1 LSQPLR
7 HPAVLVRELAVTR
20 RVLEV
25 IVPTLAMFGE
35 VLVGLGGSILTFRG
49 FVQAVCCGSLGCHR
63 QLPHPLG
70 LFTDANG
77 IFEAPRL
84 LTAFGLPADVC
95 VGHQRLLLVNRR
107 VASSRAT
114 KTGSVKRVENRQVRV
129 GPVAHLLGAEAVR
142 LEYPTQ
148 VVFESVTL
156 GVNDGARIGIVGR
169 NGDGKSS
176 LLGLLTGQLRPDSG
190 RVTRRSGLRVS
201 ALSQADTLDPE
212 RTVGWTL
219 VADQPEHQ
227 WAGDA
232 RVREVVDG
240 LVSDIAWDATISTL
254 SGGQRRRVQLA
265 QLLIGEWDVIA
276 LDEPTNHLDI
286 EGITW
291 LAGHLRQR
299 WARNTGGLLL
309 VTHDRW
315 FLDEVATTTWE
326 VHDGIVEPFEGGY
339 AAYVL
344 QRVER
349 DRLASAAEAKR
360 QNLMRKELAW
370 LRRGPPARTSK
381 PKFRIEAANQL
392 IADVPPLR
400 NTVELAK
407 LATARLG
414 KDVID
419 LLDVSVSFD
428 GRPVLRDVEW
438 RIAPGERTGIVGANG
453 AGKSTL
459 LGLITGSV
467 APDTGRVKRGKTV
480 RLAMLDQRGEELAAV
495 AGDRIADLLGGL
507 RGGYQVDGREV
518 TPAQLLERLGFARG
532 QLSARVDDLSGGQRR
547 RLQLM
552 LTLLAEPNVLL
563 LDEPTNDVDTDTLT
577 AVEDLLDSWAGT
589 LIVVSHDRYLLE
601 RVTDQQYAI
610 LDGRL
615 RHLPGGIDEYLRLA
629 ARRTTTSASLAPSSG
644 PSSGPARFEPA
655 TVSGSQRRAAEKELA
670 AVDRQLARLAD
681 RIAAKHHELAEH
693 DQSDHVGLTRLTRE
707 LRGLEGEVAER
718 ESRWLELSEALE

>member
-1 LSQPLR
+1 
-7 HPAVLVRELAVTR
+7 
-20 RVLEV
+20 
-25 IVPTLAMFGE
+25 M
-35 VLVGLGGSILTFRG
+35 
-49 FVQAVCCGSLGCHR
+49 
-63 QLPHPLG
+63 
-70 LFTDANG
+70 
-77 IFEAPRL
+77 
-84 LTAFGLPADVC
+84 
-95 VGHQRLLLVNRR
+95 
-107 VASSRAT
+107 
-114 KTGSVKRVENRQVRV
+114 
-129 GPVAHLLGAEAVR
+129 AHLLGAEDVR
-142 LEYPTQ
+142 LQYPTR

-156 GVNDGARIGIVGR
+156 GVGDGARVGIVGR

-176 LLGLLTGQLRPDSG
+176 LLGLLTGQLRPDAG
-190 RVTRRSGLRVS
+190 RVTRRGGLRVS
-201 ALSQADTLDPE
+201 ALSQGDTLEED

-219 VADQPEHQ
+219 VGEAPEHQ

-232 RVREVVDG
+232 RVRDVVGG
-240 LVSDIAWDATISTL
+240 LVSDIAWDAKVATL

-265 QLLIGEWDVIA
+265 RLLVGEWDVIA

-299 WARNTGGLLL
+299 WARNTGGLLV

-315 FLDEVATTTWE
+315 FLDEVATSTWE

-349 DRLASAAEAKR
+349 DRVAAAAEAKR

-370 LRRGPPARTSK
+370 LRRGAPARTSK

-400 NTVELAK
+400 NTVELAR

-414 KDVID
+414 KDVVD
-419 LLDVSVSFD
+419 LLDVSVTFG
-428 GRPVLRDVEW
+428 GRAVLRDVEW

-459 LGLITGSV
+459 LGLIAGTV
-467 APDTGRVKRGKTV
+467 TPDSGRVKRGKTV
-480 RLAMLDQRGEELAAV
+480 RLAVLDQRGENLAAV
-495 AGDRIADLLGGL
+495 DGDRIADVLGRL
-507 RGGYQVDGREV
+507 PGGYRVDGREV
-518 TPAQLLERLGFARG
+518 TPAQLLERLGFGRG
-532 QLSARVDDLSGGQRR
+532 QLSARVGDLSGGQRR

-552 LTLLAEPNVLL
+552 LTLLSEPNVLL
-563 LDEPTNDVDTDTLT
+563 LDEPTNDVDTEMLT
-577 AVEDLLDSWAGT
+577 ATEDLLDSWAGT

-615 RHLPGGIDEYLRLA
+615 RHLPGGVDEYLRLA
-629 ARRTTTSASLAPSSG
+629 AEAADSPPVKPQASQPPAMSG
-644 PSSGPARFEPA
+644 A
-655 TVSGSQRRAAEKELA
+655 QRRAAEKQLA
-670 AVDRQLARLAD
+670 SLDRQLARLAD
-681 RIAAKHHELAEH
+681 RIAAKHRELADH
-693 DQSDHVGLTRLTRE
+693 DQSDHAGLTRLTRE
-707 LRGLEGEVAER
+707 LRALEDETAMMEGQ
-718 ESRWLELSEALE
+718 WLELSEHLE